1 MHLMR
6 AGGGFGR
13 RLVSEYDIEVARIAK
28 QVTDER
34 TAAGLPSVPVKLLW
48 TREDDMAHDQYRP
61 AAAHYFKAG
70 LDAAGKLVAYRDF
83 VGSTNSVVPA
93 NEFPRGFVDNVL
105 VTAEQVKPFSVPTG
119 ALRAPPTN
127 GVSYVI
133 QGFIDEVAIA
143 AGQDPIQ
150 YRMDLLNSPKGA
162 GATGGFNP
170 ARARGVLEAVREMS
184 GWNTRRRSL
193 PKGTGLGAAFQYA
206 HAGYVA
212 YVVELTVDAKKAV
225 SVKRAWCAVDIGRQI
240 VNPSQSEN
248 LVHGGFIEGD
258 EPRDELGSHDRAR
271 TGGAEQLP
279 PVPADAHGAGACRDP
294 GPVPRD
300 RLRSDGPRRA
310 VAAAG
315 RSGDH
320 QRHLRGERR
329 THPIAAAGET
339 RLPLGVARLSVRG
352 ALPLGLPD
360 TRSPPSR
367 SRYAAQTRRS
377 RAHSLPLVRS
387 T

>member
-1 MHLMR
+1 M
-6 AGGGFGR
+6 
-13 RLVSEYDIEVARIAK
+13 
-28 QVTDER
+28 VTDER

-61 AAAHYFKAG
+61 AGAHYFKAG
-70 LDAAGKLVAYRDF
+70 LDAAGKLIAYRDF

-105 VTAEQVKPFSVPTG
+105 VIAEQVKPFSVPTG

-127 GVSYVI
+127 GVSFVM

-150 YRMDLLNSPKGA
+150 YRLDLLNSPKGA
-162 GATGGFNP
+162 GAAGGFNP
-170 ARARGVLEAVREMS
+170 ARARGVLEAVRDMS

-193 PKGTGLGAAFQYA
+193 PKGTGLGVAFQYA

-248 LVHGGFIEGD
+248 LVHGGFIEAMSHSMNWEVTIERGRVVQTNFHQYQPTRMSQAPAEIQVRFLETD
-258 EPRDELGSHDRAR
+258 FDPTGLGEPS
-271 TGGAEQLP
+271 LP
-279 PVPADAHGAGACRDP
+279 PAVPAIVNAIF
-294 GPVPRD
+294 
-300 RLRSDGPRRA
+300 
-310 VAAAG
+310 AAN
-315 RSGDH
+315 
-320 QRHLRGERR
+320 GERIR
-329 THPIAAAGET
+329 
-339 RLPLGVARLSVRG
+339 
-352 ALPLGLPD
+352 
-360 TRSPPSR
+360 
-367 SRYAAQTRRS
+367 
-377 RAHSLPLVRS
+377 SLPLAKHGYRWA
-387 T
+387 